1 MAPFAGDLDS
11 IGEGIGNLTG
21 SVNLIQGVTVSAGH
35 SRSKVNIR
43 GEPMVLRTVDGR
55 GQSPFDEWRVIS
67 SVEILF
73 VQPNVIGSYVVR
85 VVALETRGNSN
96 RSDEPMITRLT
107 VLAVGVGHMACRT
120 TLSAMFSP
128 AVRTT
133 CMEVATKTRTP

>member
-21 SVNLIQGVTVSAGH
+21 SVNLIQSVTVSAGH

-43 GEPMVLRTVDGR
+43 GEPMVLRTVDGW

-73 VQPNVIGSYVVR
+73 VQPNVIGSYVV
-85 VVALETRGNSN
+85 
-96 RSDEPMITRLT
+96 
-107 VLAVGVGHMACRT
+107 
-120 TLSAMFSP
+120 
-128 AVRTT
+128 
-133 CMEVATKTRTP
+133 